1 MKNRTKRMTD
11 DLNNPF
17 MKKFVDA
24 LLNPVDDMKTRE
36 RSKKVLQGVATAAD
50 SALFNLPSK
59 IKPVKNFIDEF
70 RNSNPKLSR
79 TAEIVGDLAGSSIAG
94 GAAVKGLSKVGKLK
108 KVLSG
113 NKWTNTAAKSA
124 AYGLGT
130 EAPELVTKGYDS
142 QTIPAMLRAAAGGYA
157 LGGIGHGLGV
167 LIKPIAKSMG
177 IRNPFRK
184 PEKIRDKVGQ
194 ELYNELDQ
202 KTINKARE
210 IISNPIESKNLNL
223 NTLVHR
229 STEDSKAMADNL
241 YQKSSRAREIL
252 EKKYKEL
259 AEGQMPFLREKIM
272 ETGGLNRLPDTK
284 SFVDRKTRQIKK
296 IVKPMYDKSFE
307 VGDLDAQRKI
317 PLRLRNDT
325 RFEPAVEKAY
335 SEMNLLDKQ
344 KPTYEKYS
352 VRNLHD
358 AKEYIGDDIG
368 KFGAS
373 GDNKAKARVTETYN
387 LFRDMLNAASPEY
400 EKATGIAK
408 KYFDIQKAAEGGLDF
423 KNQGIEEIAKKLKD
437 FSQHER
443 TAYKT
448 AAVESLLKTAEKR
461 SQNSQL
467 AELGKDFTNA
477 EIKRK
482 LENIIGE
489 ENLNQLA
496 KNIEVS
502 NNAVNTLREITK
514 GSGTAKHMSNQT
526 FFRGIL
532 GSLKGQS
539 KSITNLGIGAV
550 EHIKEGKAKRE
561 AALKMRLLLNPKKLL
576 EFGKLPPKEV
586 GNIVPTLYGIKNKE
600 GNKEAADERE
610 RRESIIAA
618 RKLIPKKSK
627 EEIEAERFRK
637 YHEEQAALRKRIEE
651 EYDRTH
657 PRIKYK

>member
-1 MKNRTKRMTD
+1 MKSRTDKLVE
-11 DLNNPF
+11 DLNRE
-17 MKKFVDA
+17 D
-24 LLNPVDDMKTRE
+24 LLNMAKDGLGEVWYDKAAGDFLFKT
-36 RSKKVLQGVATAAD
+36 LANAAD

-59 IKPVKNFIDEF
+59 IKPVKKFLDNFKNEH
-70 RNSNPKLSR
+70 P
-79 TAEIVGDLAGSSIAG
+79 TAATISSIAGDLAGSSVAG
-94 GAAVKGLSKVGKLK
+94 GAAVKGLSKVGKLE
-108 KVLSG
+108 KVLNGS
-113 NKWTNTAAKSA
+113 KWTNTAAKTA
-124 AYGLGT
+124 AFGLGT

-157 LGGIGHGLGV
+157 LGGIGHGLGK
-167 LIKPIAKSMG
+167 LIKPIMKSLG
-177 IRNPFRK
+177 IKNPLSK
-184 PEKIRDKVGQ
+184 EKIREKVGQ

-202 KTINKARE
+202 KSINKARE
-210 IISNPIESKNLNL
+210 IINNPIESKNLNL

-229 STEDSKAMADNL
+229 STEDSKSMADNL
-241 YQKSSRAREIL
+241 YQKSNRAREIL

-296 IVKPMYDKSFE
+296 IVKPMYDKAYE

-373 GDNKAKARVTETYN
+373 GDNKSKARVTETYN
-387 LFRDMLNAASPEY
+387 LFRDMLNEASPEY
-400 EKATGIAK
+400 EKATGLAK

-423 KNQGIEEIAKKLKD
+423 KNQSLEEIANKLKD

-461 SQNSQL
+461 SQNSTL

-586 GNIVPTLYGIKNKE
+586 GNIVPTLYGVKNKE

-610 RRESIIAA
+610 RRASIIAYEKA
-618 RKLIPKKSK
+618 HPVKRLTHK
-627 EEIEAERFRK
+627 EKIDAIYRK
-637 YHEEQAALRKRIEE
+637 YGRL
-651 EYDRTH
+651 
-657 PRIKYK
+657 